1 MTDPR
6 PQIRFFTARDLD
18 RMPELERLDGERRRA
33 MRAVA
38 QVLPFRA
45 NSYVVEQL
53 IDWERI
59 PDDPMFQLT
68 FPQPGMLAP
77 EQRERVARLQ
87 DAGADKAVLRAEADR
102 IRFQLN
108 PHSEG
113 QLTHNV
119 PALDGEPVPGVQHK
133 YAETCLVFPSVG
145 QTCHA
150 FCTYCFRWA
159 QFVGRRDLKFATDRD
174 MTFLRYLR
182 EHHEVSDVLLTGGD
196 PLVMPTTVLARYIE
210 PLLQPGFEHIRT
222 IRLGTKALTYWPHRF
237 VTDDDADELMRLLER
252 VVAAGKHLAVMAH
265 LVHGRELAT
274 PAVRAAVQR
283 LRSVGAVIRAQ
294 GPLVRHVNDDGD
306 VWARLWR
313 EQVAQGVV
321 PYYMFVERDT
331 GANRY
336 FALPLRRALDVYRA
350 AMTQTSGLG
359 RTARGPVMSALPG
372 KVTID
377 GITEVA
383 GREHF
388 VLSLLQGRNAEWCR
402 RPFLAEVDEQATWL
416 DDLRPSFGAREF
428 FFAPELRAMERAE
441 AGAAHPAELEALA
454 A

>member
-1 MTDPR
+1 
-6 PQIRFFTARDLD
+6 
-18 RMPELERLDGERRRA
+18 
-33 MRAVA
+33 
-38 QVLPFRA
+38 
-45 NSYVVEQL
+45 
-53 IDWERI
+53 
-59 PDDPMFQLT
+59 
-68 FPQPGMLAP
+68 
-77 EQRERVARLQ
+77 
-87 DAGADKAVLRAEADR
+87 
-102 IRFQLN
+102 
-108 PHSEG
+108 
-113 QLTHNV
+113 
-119 PALDGEPVPGVQHK
+119 
-133 YAETCLVFPSVG
+133 
-145 QTCHA
+145 
-150 FCTYCFRWA
+150 
-159 QFVGRRDLKFATDRD
+159 
-174 MTFLRYLR
+174 
-182 EHHEVSDVLLTGGD
+182 
-196 PLVMPTTVLARYIE
+196 
-210 PLLQPGFEHIRT
+210 
-222 IRLGTKALTYWPHRF
+222 
-237 VTDDDADELMRLLER
+237 
-252 VVAAGKHLAVMAH
+252 
-265 LVHGRELAT
+265 
-274 PAVRAAVQR
+274 
-283 LRSVGAVIRAQ
+283 
-294 GPLVRHVNDDGD
+294 
-306 VWARLWR
+306 
-313 EQVAQGVV
+313 VAQGVV